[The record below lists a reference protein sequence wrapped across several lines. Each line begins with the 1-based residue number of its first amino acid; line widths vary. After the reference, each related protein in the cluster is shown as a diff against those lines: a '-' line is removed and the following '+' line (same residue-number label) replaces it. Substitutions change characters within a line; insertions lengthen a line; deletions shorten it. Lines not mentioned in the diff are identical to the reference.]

1 MADPASLPPVAE
13 RERHRFLLGE
23 FARTGFRGGLNWYRN
38 IDANWELMAPF
49 AGAQV
54 TVPALYVAGDRDPVV
69 RFKGMDQVI
78 ANLARHVPKLRK
90 TVMLPG
96 CGHWTQ
102 QERADEVNAAIIAF
116 LKEL

>member
-1 MADPASLPPVAE
+1 L
-13 RERHRFLLGE
+13 
-23 FARTGFRGGLNWYRN
+23 
-38 IDANWELMAPF
+38 APF

-69 RFKGMDQVI
+69 SFKGMDQLI
-78 ANLARHVPKLRK
+78 PNLAKYVPNLRH

-102 QERADEVNAAIIAF
+102 QERAQEVNAALIGF
-116 LKEL
+116 LEELR